1 MYTFNG
7 MLLWYVSVCIGKA
20 EGKRKIE
27 GQGRRQYGSA
37 LAGHVTTLFAAMI
50 AVCKKRCILQTM
62 TGQVKSAW
70 SPCYHEGNLIKCELS
85 FYALALRN

>member
-7 MLLWYVSVCIGKA
+7 MLWYVSVCIGKA

-27 GQGRRQYGSA
+27 GQGWRQYGSA

-50 AVCKKRCILQTM
+50 AVCNDDEANIASR
-62 TGQVKSAW
+62 
-70 SPCYHEGNLIKCELS
+70 EGYE
-85 FYALALRN
+85 

>member
-7 MLLWYVSVCIGKA
+7 MLWYVSVCIGQA

-27 GQGRRQYGSA
+27 GQGWRQYGSA

-50 AVCKKRCILQTM
+50 AVCKLCLKTM

-70 SPCYHEGNLIKCELS
+70 SQCYHASNWIKCELS
-85 FYALALRN
+85 F

>member
-50 AVCKKRCILQTM
+50 AVCKLCL
-62 TGQVKSAW
+62 
-70 SPCYHEGNLIKCELS
+70 
-85 FYALALRN
+85 